1 MGRAL
6 FYHLTQSSAE
16 DLVRRMAPRAF
27 GQGWRV
33 VLRGRDRA
41 QLERLDERLW
51 LVPEESFLPH
61 GLDGGPHDADQP
73 LLLTDA
79 AGLPTG
85 TQALMAID
93 GAPVTPEE
101 VAQLERVW
109 IIFDGLDNLA
119 LDVARHQWRSLTQAG
134 CAAEYWNEAGG
145 GWEKKAEHPK
155 PEA

>member
-16 DLVRRMAPRAF
+16 DLVRRMAPRAM

-51 LVPEESFLPH
+51 LSPAEGFLPH
-61 GLDGGPHDADQP
+61 GLDGGPHDAEQP

-79 AGLPTG
+79 ETLPAGAK
-85 TQALMAID
+85 ALMAID

-101 VAQLERVW
+101 VTALERVW
-109 IIFDGLDNLA
+109 IIFDGFDSLA
-119 LDVARHQWRSLTQAG
+119 VDVARHQWRLLTQAG
-134 CAAEYWNEAGG
+134 CTAEYWNEADG

-155 PEA
+155 SGS